1 MEDETEGFAACFEGL
16 DDPRTGNAGRH
27 DLLEILLM
35 ALCTVLC
42 GGENAV
48 DMAEFAR
55 AKEEF
60 RRGFLKLKHGVPS
73 HDTFSRVFRL
83 LDPEQFGACFQ
94 RFMAQFGASCGGV
107 IANATLPAR
116 ESVRYFVYVGAVR
129 HSML

>member
-1 MEDETEGFAACFEGL
+1 MEGFAACFEGL

-35 ALCTVLC
+35 APCTVPC